1 MTSVNSTTVTS
12 ADRKVV
18 VVDERSALSRL
29 EDGMTLAIGGFAN
42 SGHPMSLVREV
53 IRRRPKN
60 LTIVGA
66 ATSGLE
72 VDMLIAA
79 GCVKKVISPYVGGET
94 VVGIGPCF
102 RRAAERGEIEI
113 WEIDEAMYYCALNA
127 AAQRLPFLPWR
138 ALVGT
143 SFPDVNPDLKV
154 FDDPIA
160 GEPLIAVPAVSP
172 DIALLHA
179 GAADP
184 FGNVQHVGSGFGD
197 RAIARASDYVIVS
210 VDRVISNEELRRA
223 PERTSIPLIEAVVR
237 APFGA
242 HPFSSVG
249 HYLEDIAFL
258 REYVAAAEKWRRDG
272 DRSDLDGFLDT
283 YVYGPQDHMDYL
295 DKFSARR
302 LFSLHEF

>member
-1 MTSVNSTTVTS
+1 VTIVNSS
-12 ADRKVV
+12 DRTVV
-18 VVDERSALSRL
+18 VTDEASALSRL
-29 EDGMTLAIGGFAN
+29 TDGMTVAIGGFAN
-42 SGHPMSLVREV
+42 SGHPMSLVREM
-53 IRRRPKN
+53 IKRRPKD

-79 GCVKKVISPYVGGET
+79 GCVRKVISPYVGGET
-94 VVGIGPCF
+94 IVGIGPAF
-102 RRAAERGEIEI
+102 RRVVERGEVEV

-143 SFPDVNPDLKV
+143 SFADVNPDLKL
-154 FDDPIA
+154 FYDPVA

-184 FGNVQHVGSGFGD
+184 YGNVQHVGSGFGD
-197 RAIARASDYVIVS
+197 RAIARASDHVIVS
-210 VDRVISNEELRRA
+210 VERVMSNEELRRA
-223 PERTSIPLIEAVVR
+223 PEKTSIPLVDTIVR

-249 HYLEDIAFL
+249 HYIEDIPL
-258 REYVAAAEKWRRDG
+258 LKEYVAAAELWRAKD
-272 DRSDLDGFLDT
+272 DRSAVDEFLDRVI
-283 YVYGPQDHMDYL
+283 YRPEDHMDYL
-295 DKFSARR
+295 QCMGARR
-302 LFSLHEF
+302 IFGLNEF

>member
-1 MTSVNSTTVTS
+1 VTTVNSTN
-12 ADRKVV
+12 RQVV

-29 EDGMTLAIGGFAN
+29 EDGMTVAIGGFAN
-42 SGHPMSLVREV
+42 SGHPMSLVREL

-60 LTIVGA
+60 LTVVGA

-72 VDMLIAA
+72 VDILIAA

-94 VVGIGPCF
+94 VAGIGPCF
-102 RRAAERGEIEI
+102 RRAAERGEIDV

-127 AAQRLPFLPWR
+127 AAQCLPFLPWR
-138 ALVGT
+138 GLVGT
-143 SFPDVNPDLKV
+143 SFAEVNPDLKL

-172 DIALLHA
+172 DIALLHVS
-179 GAADP
+179 AADA

-210 VDRVISNEELRRA
+210 AERVISNEELRRA
-223 PERTSIPLIEAVVR
+223 PERTSIPLVHAVVR

-249 HYLEDIAFL
+249 HYLEDIPFL
-258 REYVAAAEKWRRDG
+258 REYVAVAEKWRSHG
-272 DRSDLDGFLDT
+272 DRTGLDDFLDT
-283 YVYGPQDHMDYL
+283 YVYTPEDHMDYL
-295 DKFSARR
+295 DRFNARR
-302 LFSLHEF
+302 LFGLHEF